1 MGGPVPGC
9 DFSIFPSSATL
20 AATASTGNIV
30 NVSAISTGGSCPW
43 SATVDQTWVTLEGGG
58 TGVGTSTLLYDV
70 TANTGSVNRMATIT
84 IEGLPFL
91 VTQLPGACTYSLSP
105 LSNSVDNTAHTGQ
118 TIAVTTQS
126 ACPWVATCPDAWITL
141 TTASGSGSGN
151 VVYNIAS
158 NSGAGRN
165 STITVN
171 GIAFTVTQ
179 AGTSCTYQIT
189 PQSATFPDSGGAG
202 TFSVVTQMSCAWNA
216 TTTFPWITITSGSS
230 GTGKGTVGYT
240 VADNYGSALPRLG
253 SISVTG
259 GNTFMVSQ
267 LAGVGGGFAVSD
279 PPQITCV
286 NGTTRPMMRDRIRR
300 QMGVTPPVD
309 TLPLGVPGEP
319 PMGQPTPTN
328 AEINQAI
335 TDAIR
340 WINARVGFSGSTA
353 VNLSVPAYTGIGPQY
368 LSLVG
373 VGTGSGTNQ
382 FNIDAIQKAVWS
394 PGQGQ
399 SLIPLFATD
408 QQEQDRLQTNWDNQ
422 PASVPRYY
430 LWTRNQVG
438 VLPGAQ
444 TAGTLQ
450 LYVTEAVYNFCDD
463 TDILNALPIDY
474 EGILEEYAVLL
485 LSTRR
490 PQEPGAESR
499 IQYLSA
505 KTEQGITLIGQFFN
519 DNTPQTQ
526 RSVGFYDM
534 RRQYG
539 KQRIRR

>member
-1 MGGPVPGC
+1 MGGPIPGC
-9 DFSIFPSSATL
+9 DFSITPSSATL

-30 NVSAISTGGSCPW
+30 NVSAISTGGMCPW
-43 SATVDQTWVTLEGGG
+43 SATVDQSWVTLEGGG
-58 TGVGTSTLLYDV
+58 TGTGTSALLYDV
-70 TANTGSVNRMATIT
+70 TANTGSTNRMATIT
-84 IEGLPFL
+84 IEGLPFV

-105 LSNSVDNTAHTGQ
+105 LSNSVDATAHTAQ

-151 VVYNIAS
+151 VVYNIAV
-158 NSGAGRN
+158 NAGAGRN

-179 AGTSCTYQIT
+179 AGNACTYQIS
-189 PQSATFPDSGGAG
+189 PGSATFPDAGGAG
-202 TFSVVTQMSCAWNA
+202 SFSVVTQLSCAWTA
-216 TTTFPWITITSGSS
+216 TSNNLWITITSGSS

-240 VADNYGSALPRLG
+240 VADNYGSAIARMG
-253 SISVTG
+253 SITVTG
-259 GNTFMVSQ
+259 GNTFVVTQ
-267 LAGVGGGFAVSD
+267 QAGTGGGFAVGD

-309 TLPLGVPGEP
+309 TLPLGVSGEP

-340 WINARVGFSGSTA
+340 WINDRVGFNGSTA
-353 VNLSVPAYTGIGPQY
+353 VNISVPAFTGIGPQY
-368 LSLVG
+368 ISLTG
-373 VGTGSGTNQ
+373 VGAGSGTNQ
-382 FNIDAIQKAVWS
+382 NNIDAIQKAVWN
-394 PGQGQ
+394 PGSGQ
-399 SLIPLFATD
+399 ALIPLFATS
-408 QQEQDRLQTNWDNQ
+408 QAEQDRLQTNWDNQ
-422 PASVPRYY
+422 PPSVPQYY
-430 LWTRNQVG
+430 MVERNQVG
-438 VLPGAQ
+438 LLPSAQ

-450 LYVTEAVYNFCDD
+450 VYATTAVYDFCGD
-463 TDILNALPIDY
+463 TDILVALPVDY
-474 EGILEEYAVLL
+474 EGILESYAILL
-485 LSTRR
+485 LSQRR

-499 IQYLSA
+499 ISYLTA
-505 KTEQGITLIGQFFN
+505 QTEQGIQAIGNWYN

-526 RSVGFYDM
+526 RSIGFYD
-534 RRQYG
+534 
-539 KQRIRR
+539 IRRGYGNRRTRR